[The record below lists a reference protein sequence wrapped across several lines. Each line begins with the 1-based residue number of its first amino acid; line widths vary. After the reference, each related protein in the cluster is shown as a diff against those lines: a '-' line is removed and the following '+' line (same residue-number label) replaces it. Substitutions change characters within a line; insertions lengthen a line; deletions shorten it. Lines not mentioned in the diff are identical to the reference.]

1 MRNRVERFVSKY
13 RKRGILVDTNLL
25 LLYVVG
31 AYDANHIERFKR
43 TSTFTADDFDLLAR
57 LLGNF
62 EAIATT
68 PPILTEVSNFVGQL
82 SQGHRRPC
90 TRLLQRLIPEL
101 EEEHRASSSVSAHD
115 YFLQF
120 RLTDAG
126 IADISA
132 EIAPCHPGRSE
143 RASGDP
149 GSIRREKRALR
160 VPLCPH
166 RAILLQSSPSELAGS
181 IPARRPERPR
191 GLAGRTNTTL
201 RFDTTVVGSPELGT

>member
-62 EAIATT
+62 EAIVTT

-132 EIAPCHPGRSE
+132 GTYLVVTDDLPLYH
-143 RASGDP
+143 
-149 GSIRREKRALR
+149 ALANDQEA
-160 VPLCPH
+160 VLNFNH
-166 RAILLQSSPSELAGS
+166 L
-181 IPARRPERPR
+181 
-191 GLAGRTNTTL
+191 RTINW
-201 RFDTTVVGSPELGT
+201 